1 MTPIVAE
8 KVDGCTS
15 HRPRFAELRSS
26 LPVVVPALLMCD
38 FGHLADEIHRIE
50 AAGAQVL
57 HLDVMDG
64 HFVPNLSYGLTIVD
78 AVRRYTA
85 LPIEAHLMISN
96 PADFLAA
103 YHQAGADHLT
113 FHIEAVNDP
122 RPLLDEIHRLGAGA
136 GLALNPP
143 TPLSAI
149 EPFLDSCDSVLVMS
163 VMPGF
168 GGQEFDPHA
177 LEKLR
182 ELRKQTS
189 GRLMLGVDGG
199 VHPATIGTAAGAGAD
214 LLVAGSA
221 IFAKEN
227 YREALDELTTLA
239 RHGATAGPLT
249 TTK

>member
-1 MTPIVAE
+1 VAE
-8 KVDGCTS
+8 KLDGCTS
-15 HRPRFAELRSS
+15 RSPRFACLRSS

-64 HFVPNLSYGLTIVD
+64 HFVPNLTYGLTIVD

-96 PADFLAA
+96 PGDFLAA

-113 FHIEAVNDP
+113 FHIEAVDDP
-122 RPLLDEIHRLGAGA
+122 RPLLEDIHRMEAGA

-143 TPLSAI
+143 TPISAI
-149 EPFLDSCDSVLVMS
+149 EPFLDACDSVLVMS

-168 GGQEFDPHA
+168 GGQEFDPEA
-177 LEKLR
+177 LKKLQ
-182 ELRKQTS
+182 ELRSLTD

-199 VHPATIGTAAGAGAD
+199 IHPATIGPAAAAGGQ

-221 IFAKEN
+221 IFAKQN
-227 YREALDELTTLA
+227 YREALDELTTSA
-239 RHGATAGPLT
+239 RHGATPSPASSP
-249 TTK
+249 K